1 MLIELLRHGE
11 TALAG
16 TLRGSLDDDLTAEG
30 WQQMQLACQEPG
42 PWTRIVSS
50 PLRRCAL
57 FAQDLGEQLGLPVS
71 LDPGLRELHFGDWE
85 GLTPA
90 ELMPEYADLLAAF
103 WRDPYQCN
111 APGGEAMAAF
121 EQRVLA
127 SIDKLAA
134 EQADEHLLLI
144 THGGVMR
151 LLIARARGLPRADLL
166 QVEVALAQRVLLRRD
181 LAGRLEAL

>member
-16 TLRGSLDDDLTAEG
+16 TLRGSLDDDLTGDG
-30 WQQMQLACQEPG
+30 WQQMQLACREPG
-42 PWTRIVSS
+42 TWTRIVSS

-57 FAQDLGEQLGLPVS
+57 FAQDLGEQLNLPVS

-85 GLTPA
+85 GRTPA
-90 ELMPEYADLLAAF
+90 ELMPEFADLLADF

-127 SIDKLAA
+127 SIDRLAA
-134 EQADEHLLLI
+134 GYADEHVLVI

-181 LAGRLEAL
+181 PTGVLEAL